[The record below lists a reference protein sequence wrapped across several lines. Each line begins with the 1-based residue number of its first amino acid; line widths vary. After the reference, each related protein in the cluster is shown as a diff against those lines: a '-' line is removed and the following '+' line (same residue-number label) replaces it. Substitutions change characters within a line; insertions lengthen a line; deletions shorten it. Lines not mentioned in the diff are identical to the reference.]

1 MFILFQQN
9 IIIILG
15 FDCGYLAFFKK
26 KEKKKTKFK
35 ICEGKACKLN

>member
-9 IIIILG
+9 ILIILA

-26 KEKKKTKFK
+26 RKEKKDQV
-35 ICEGKACKLN
+35 